1 VPRDGSALSPM
12 SVLYRGAH
20 RGDHT
25 SWEYVAYISIARE
38 AHAGQP
44 AWRESYRLQGLPPG
58 PSLIIEGTTVVDS
71 GSLAAVVSQD
81 VFGATRTR
89 LSYEQGRVTGEIEDG
104 DGTVA
109 VDIPTTGNVIRCM
122 WTVLDL
128 FLMGLPPHVG
138 HKVDFHIV
146 DTSAVRLRPFS
157 LTVEGQEHLR
167 VPAGEYDVMR
177 IALQPPD
184 DDRTLTSTYHVRT
197 AQPRVVVR
205 KEYVVNPETVAE
217 RKRSVGIEELASVD
231 FG

>member
-1 VPRDGSALSPM
+1 
-12 SVLYRGAH
+12 
-20 RGDHT
+20 
-25 SWEYVAYISIARE
+25 
-38 AHAGQP
+38 
-44 AWRESYRLQGLPPG
+44 
-58 PSLIIEGTTVVDS
+58 
-71 GSLAAVVSQD
+71 VVSQD

-104 DGTVA
+104 DRTVA
-109 VDIPTTGNVIRCM
+109 VDIPTTGNIIRCM